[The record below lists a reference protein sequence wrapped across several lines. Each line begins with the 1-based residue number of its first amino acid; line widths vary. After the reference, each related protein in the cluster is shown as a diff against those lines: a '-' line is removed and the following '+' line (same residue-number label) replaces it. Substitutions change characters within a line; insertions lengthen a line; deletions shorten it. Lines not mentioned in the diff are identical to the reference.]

1 MALNFPTSP
10 ISGQTYTDSNGV
22 IWEYNSTK
30 TVWGVKR
37 YDELKEFSGVKLNLT
52 TPEVLTLT
60 STAITWDIAD
70 FDTGNYFNLSTY
82 PTRLIIQRTGYY
94 RVNVLLNTGAQ
105 GNGASYTF
113 TVKQNSSTVLTTDTA
128 GPNQAIH
135 YDEISLFF
143 SGDYIEIYGDE
154 SSAVGTVLTNSYFE
168 IERVG
173 YSLGSAFSARNAFS
187 GLKLLLTTAENATLT
202 PTAITWDTTEFN
214 VNADVNGSV
223 YWNVSNSDKITI
235 YTTGYYRLK
244 SMFETNTA
252 GSANSYTVDLKLD
265 GTTLESGSLG
275 ANETLDLDETYNLTS
290 GSYLQIF
297 LDNTGSVGQLTT
309 DTYFELIRVGV

>member
-202 PTAITWDTTEFN
+202 PTAVTWDTTEFN